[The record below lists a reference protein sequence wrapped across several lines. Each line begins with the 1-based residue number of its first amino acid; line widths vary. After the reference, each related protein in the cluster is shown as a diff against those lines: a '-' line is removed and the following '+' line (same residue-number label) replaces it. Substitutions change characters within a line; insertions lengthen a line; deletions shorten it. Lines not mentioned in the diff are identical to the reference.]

1 MDHKVKTTIGFENVR
16 ESIFIIHMI
25 PDEDGI
31 LKLEKMEEFTD
42 SKLELD
48 FTQAIAAAAGAK

>member
-1 MDHKVKTTIGFENVR
+1 MKTTIGFENVR

-25 PDEDGI
+25 PDEDGV